1 MIFKKNTP
9 LIPSFDAPFEGDRLN
24 RESTIRTLAEITN
37 QIEHPFV
44 MTLNSPWGTGKTTF
58 LRMWKA
64 HLESNCMKCHC
75 ILFNAWKND
84 FADKPLIS
92 FVAEI
97 QEFIKEKDKGE
108 DLKALAEDIA
118 NIAKKMFVKLIP
130 ILLKL
135 ATSGFVDLT
144 KVKDGDKLVEAL
156 GQGCQEVAGD
166 ALKEQRETK
175 QLMEEFRLKLT
186 EFATKFK
193 GPTGQPL
200 HFFVDELDR
209 CRPTYAIELLE
220 TIKHLFDVPGI
231 VFVLAVDRE
240 QLSHTVKAVYG
251 QDFGASGYLK
261 RFIDIEYVI
270 PEPPRDLFI
279 RHLMEDVYKFNEED
293 GALSNP
299 EFEEAFRIVLT
310 AIAKERQ
317 LTLRTIE
324 KIFVHA
330 SLLWSKIPDN
340 PPPAPELYIYIPV
353 MRELCRDGYLA
364 FAANRDDWEAPLQ
377 DAGLDFMQEVLE
389 MLNDFSPKL
398 FGLGQH
404 SNFERVTSKYARHET
419 LKYVSQYLTTHLIQL
434 QHKPVK
440 AMVKEE
446 ILQKLE
452 MMAPF
457 TPTEME

>member
-9 LIPSFDAPFEGDRLN
+9 LVPTSDAPFEGDRLN
-24 RESTIRTLAEITN
+24 RENTIRTLAEITN

-58 LRMWKA
+58 LRMWRA
-64 HLESNCMKCHC
+64 HLESDAMNCHC

-84 FADKPLIS
+84 FANKPLIS

-97 QEFIKEKDKGE
+97 QEFIKEKDGSGE
-108 DLKALAEDIA
+108 LKALAEDIA
-118 NIAKKMFVKLIP
+118 SIAKKMFVKLIP

-144 KVKDGDKLVEAL
+144 KVKDGDRLVEAL

-175 QLMEEFRLKLT
+175 QLMEEFRQKLT
-186 EFATKFK
+186 EFAAKFK

-270 PEPPRDLFI
+270 PEPPRELFI
-279 RHLMEDVYKFNEED
+279 EHLLDDVYKFHEGD
-293 GALSNP
+293 GALNNP
-299 EFEEAFRIVLT
+299 DFERQFLKTFVN
-310 AIAKERQ
+310 IAEELQ

-330 SLLWSKIPDN
+330 SLLWNRIPQTAAIC
-340 PPPAPELYIYIPV
+340 PRPYIYVPLL
-353 MRELCRDGYLA
+353 RELWRDKYL
-364 FAANRDDWEAPLQ
+364 
-377 DAGLDFMQEVLE
+377 
-389 MLNDFSPKL
+389 L
-398 FGLGQH
+398 FVRGQ
-404 SNFERVTSKYARHET
+404 
-419 LKYVSQYLTTHLIQL
+419 SQYATN
-434 QHKPVK
+434 PYS
-440 AMVKEE
+440 
-446 ILQKLE
+446 E
-452 MMAPF
+452 MGESCRHSTF
-457 TPTEME
+457 